1 MLKILIPT
9 DFSETAKNA
18 IQYGLELFKHQES
31 EFIIMHA
38 YADEVYKNGMEMD
51 QESFNVFKENT
62 CLKAESQL
70 QNEVI
75 EFSELSPNSKHTFTY
90 EACFGSL
97 VDETNDSVER
107 ENIDLVIMGTKGET
121 NNKEISFGSHTLQVI
136 KYIKCPVLAIPTGFK
151 ETSLHTIGFATDYML
166 PFKKREL
173 RLLSTLAMQLYAV
186 IYMVFIS
193 DYKSLSRRQ
202 QDNRSF
208 SEYCLRENKTD
219 FIQETGKNITEG
231 INKVLQEQNFDMLV
245 MVNQRHSYLEN
256 LLYHSTIEKIGLQI
270 KIPFLVLQNLNR

>member
-18 IQYGLELFKHQES
+18 IHYALELFKHQES

-136 KYIKCPVLAIPTGFK
+136 KYIKCPVLAIPTGYK
-151 ETSLHTIGFATDYML
+151 ETSFHTIGFATDYML